1 MNNSQYCQQKSDDII
16 VQKDKDLIYLFNA
29 QNGTKINLTNTTAI
43 FIWQSLKTPKNLNQL
58 AKLMEQKF
66 QITDK
71 NQVLKDIKLLIEKLN
86 KLGFVKKIKA

>member
-29 QNGTKINLTNTTAI
+29 QNGTKINLTNAAAI
-43 FIWQSLKTPKNLNQL
+43 FIWQSLKTPIDLNQL
-58 AKLMEQKF
+58 VKLMEKKF

-71 NQVLKDIKLLIEKLN
+71 NQVLKDIKLLIDKLH